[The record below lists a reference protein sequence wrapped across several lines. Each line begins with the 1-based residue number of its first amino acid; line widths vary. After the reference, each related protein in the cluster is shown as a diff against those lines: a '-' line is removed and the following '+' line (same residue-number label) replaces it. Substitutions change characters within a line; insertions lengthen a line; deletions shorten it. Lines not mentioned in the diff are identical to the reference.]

1 MTQSENKNTM
11 ETRIKYIKKNT
22 AGEGYYAVQIKKWL
36 FWKTIYT
43 NTIFANVENFID
55 TLSKIDKINDK
66 TKSLNKIVYNGYAV
80 RNVYK
85 NAGVAY
91 SINFFESYPNRQ
103 SDDKSEVIWK
113 DINNSRIPLM
123 EIKTKTLFGKECLEP
138 MKVRI
143 TIEKLEE

>member
-1 MTQSENKNTM
+1 M

-55 TLSKIDKINDK
+55 TLSKIDEINNK

-85 NAGVAY
+85 NTGASY
-91 SINFFESYPNRQ
+91 SISFFNSLVHKHKHNDNAP
-103 SDDKSEVIWK
+103 EVTWA
-113 DINNSRIPLM
+113 DCNDSTIPTM
-123 EIKTKTLFGKECLEP
+123 EIKAKTLFGKECLEP

-143 TIEKLEE
+143 TIEKMEE